1 MGEQI
6 GILLLFL
13 VVVLFNLIGAFVNRR
28 RKQEAADK
36 AEQIAPRAPVPP
48 RVVIAPPRVEG
59 LPPAP
64 TMVARTTS
72 ARPAPVRRRRRL
84 DLRRG
89 DLRRSIVLM
98 TVLGPPRAL
107 EHEAHDATGPRYV

>member
-36 AEQIAPRAPVPP
+36 TEQIAPRVPVPP

-64 TMVARTTS
+64 MVARTPS
-72 ARPAPVRRRRRL
+72 APLAPVRGRRRL

-89 DLRRSIVLM
+89 DLRRAIVLM